1 MTKYKIKTVLGCVLP
16 IILTIWFFDLL
27 FEGYTFE
34 MSQKFFMTFLI
45 IVVIFCAGCVLFA
58 FVIQIIMDLVFT
70 FSISDPLVY
79 DFYSSSRKRF
89 GMFHFLE
96 KYDSVQREFAIQEFH
111 KVLKKH
117 PHFTK
122 IYQFF
127 AEPAALEF
135 LEEKN

>member
-27 FEGYTFE
+27 FGGYTLE

-45 IVVIFCAGCVLFA
+45 IVVMFCAGFVLFA
-58 FVIQIIMDLVFT
+58 FMIQIIMDLVFT

-89 GMFHFLE
+89 GMYHFLE

-117 PHFTK
+117 PHWAK
-122 IYQFF
+122 VYQFF
-127 AEPAALEF
+127 AEPDATELLEGRD
-135 LEEKN
+135 